1 MPLYRFPHLLILAAG
16 KATRNKCF
24 NGGSRYGPVFVY
36 LREYALHILG
46 RLHVP
51 VAMVHAPY
59 YVEKFFQ

>member
-24 NGGSRYGPVFVY
+24 NGGSRNGPVSVFF
-36 LREYALHILG
+36 REYALHILG

-51 VAMVHAPY
+51 VVMVHGSY
-59 YVEKFFQ
+59 YVEKLFQ